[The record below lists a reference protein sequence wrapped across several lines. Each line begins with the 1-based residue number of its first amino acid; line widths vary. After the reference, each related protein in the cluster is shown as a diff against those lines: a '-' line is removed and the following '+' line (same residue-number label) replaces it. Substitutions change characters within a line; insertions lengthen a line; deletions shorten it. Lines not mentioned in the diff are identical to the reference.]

1 MIIMT
6 VIVLTYLLPQ
16 VTVWCRHCPTAYCPS
31 HADGVTI
38 HPELGAVCADH
49 LEDEE
54 ELAFLLNLVRTQGLE
69 DNLPCPSPSQEQMAV
84 WRRARGAQRLT
95 SADAETPRPVGGAR
109 RLNRF
114 SVETPISVASPSDT
128 PSSAGAQEAQG
139 VLSEEKSVKRLRTSL
154 EKLVSTETKEVKADA
169 AVTETPS
176 KEALSNSVEPKV
188 KSKPKT
194 HQKETWKV
202 AKIEFKKEE
211 KSTWKCN
218 QSRCRFKGAETAE
231 KMRRHL
237 KFHKLTDCEIEM
249 LAGDE
254 DTMSRMMERL
264 VRTEYRDPSNMVL
277 AQGPLTIADTGEV
290 LGEEEFT
297 CEATEECDLAF
308 CSEAELLDHLRQFH
322 PPLVKKELASPHKLE
337 VGGRGWRCEHPEC
350 GALVTCV
357 PGSQLL
363 ASHWRLSHPM
373 TDLGSLRFLDLE
385 TGEAVNMEQVY
396 GYAALCGASQCGYL
410 ATSQQSYTE
419 VKSFKV
425 V

>member
-1 MIIMT
+1 MIIMS

-31 HADGVTI
+31 HADGVTM
-38 HPELGAVCADH
+38 HPELGAVCGDH

-95 SADAETPRPVGGAR
+95 SADAETPRPVGVAR

-114 SVETPISVASPSDT
+114 SVDTPISLASPSVT
-128 PSSAGAQEAQG
+128 PSSAGAQEARG
-139 VLSEEKSVKRLRTSL
+139 LLSEEMSVKRLRTSL
-154 EKLVSTETKEVKADA
+154 EKLVSAETKEVVKSVA
-169 AVTETPS
+169 AVTGASS
-176 KEALSNSVEPKV
+176 KSVETKV

-194 HQKETWKV
+194 PQKETWKV

-218 QSRCRFKGAETAE
+218 QARCRFKGAETSE

-254 DTMSRMMERL
+254 DTMTRMMERL
-264 VRTEYRDPSNMVL
+264 VRTEYRDPGHIVV
-277 AQGPLTIADTGEV
+277 AQGPLTMADSGEI

-357 PGSQLL
+357 PGSPLL

-373 TDLGSLRFLDLE
+373 SDLGSLRFLDLE

-396 GYAALCGASQCGYL
+396 GYAALCGASHCGYL
-410 ATSQQSYTE
+410 ATSQHSYTE
-419 VKSFKV
+419 VKSIKV
-425 V
+425 L

>member
-1 MIIMT
+1 MH
-6 VIVLTYLLPQ
+6 VVP
-16 VTVWCRHCPTAYCPS
+16 VR
-31 HADGVTI
+31 
-38 HPELGAVCADH
+38 LGDLQAEK
-49 LEDEE
+49 EDEE

-114 SVETPISVASPSDT
+114 SVDTPISVASPSDT
-128 PSSAGAQEAQG
+128 PSSAGAQEAHG

-176 KEALSNSVEPKV
+176 KEAPSKSVEPKV

-194 HQKETWKV
+194 PQKETWKV

-218 QSRCRFKGAETAE
+218 QARCRFKGAETAE

-254 DTMSRMMERL
+254 DTDTLYSCSMDGEIKSWSVTNPAQPHALATVTQTVTSIIRGEMSKL
-264 VRTEYRDPSNMVL
+264 PHSSVCNLPPHHHYVRSYGIS
-277 AQGPLTIADTGEV
+277 
-290 LGEEEFT
+290 T
-297 CEATEECDLAF
+297 CKRE
-308 CSEAELLDHLRQFH
+308 DHTVR
-322 PPLVKKELASPHKLE
+322 SP
-337 VGGRGWRCEHPEC
+337 V
-350 GALVTCV
+350 GALKH
-357 PGSQLL
+357 LL
-363 ASHWRLSHPM
+363 
-373 TDLGSLRFLDLE
+373 FLF
-385 TGEAVNMEQVY
+385 N
-396 GYAALCGASQCGYL
+396 ALMNS
-410 ATSQQSYTE
+410 TP
-419 VKSFKV
+419 
-425 V
+425 